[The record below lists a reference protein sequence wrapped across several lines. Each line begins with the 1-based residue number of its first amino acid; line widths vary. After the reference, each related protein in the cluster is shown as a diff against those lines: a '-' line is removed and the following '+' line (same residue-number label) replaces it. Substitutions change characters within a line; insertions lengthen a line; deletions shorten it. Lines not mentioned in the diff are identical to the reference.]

1 MKTYF
6 STFITGTQEIV
17 KELLEKRKAK
27 IKLLLDGLVLYESDY
42 PEREVRNFRFLNNT
56 FALLYYFHS
65 LEPNNRSLEKMLSI
79 VANNKSLQHKI
90 SVNLPARRKNFK
102 IVSSLENQTISV
114 NRELLTRIESI
125 ILRVGGMRLN
135 IKKPDLEFWALL
147 RREGHGFF
155 GVRIT
160 YPYRDEVH
168 REKGELRR
176 EIAHIMSTL
185 SNPTPKD
192 VVLDPFAGYGA
203 IPLERAQNF
212 PYREIIAIEK
222 DDYLVS
228 RLKQKVRTVKK
239 NINVLRGDALVLS
252 EIKNSS
258 IDKIITDPPWGE
270 YKEISNISIFYR
282 DMLREFVRILRPDG
296 VVVILISA
304 KEIFES
310 ILQDQFSQIFKIKS
324 KYDILVS
331 GKKAAI
337 YQLIR
342 KYGN

>member
-1 MKTYF
+1 MQIIKILFILLISFNSLTIF
-6 STFITGTQEIV
+6 SQSKDT
-17 KELLEKRKAK
+17 A
-27 IKLLLDGLVLYESDY
+27 
-42 PEREVRNFRFLNNT
+42 
-56 FALLYYFHS
+56 
-65 LEPNNRSLEKMLSI
+65 
-79 VANNKSLQHKI
+79 NKSSKKIWTGYISLGGLFQSGNTNKI
-90 SVNLPARRKNFK
+90 SVL
-102 IVSSLENQTISV
+102 
-114 NRELLTRIESI
+114 
-125 ILRVGGMRLN
+125 G
-135 IKKPDLEFWALL
+135 
-147 RREGHGFF
+147 
-155 GVRIT
+155 
-160 YPYRDEVH
+160 
-168 REKGELRR
+168 KGELRR